1 MLARQREIRKKRT
14 AAEIVAN
21 RADWTAQRKLASK
34 RGDRAEVERL
44 SALLADLDQ
53 ETGAA
58 EVDKTN
64 NFPAVSYACRSR
76 TYDMLELH
84 VTYRICGRR
93 WAPWDCWASLSPQTT
108 AASH

>member
-44 SALLADLDQ
+44 SALLFFL
-53 ETGAA
+53 
-58 EVDKTN
+58 N
-64 NFPAVSYACRSR
+64 YSS
-76 TYDMLELH
+76 
-84 VTYRICGRR
+84 
-93 WAPWDCWASLSPQTT
+93 
-108 AASH
+108 